1 MAADDTPIHDELV
14 MEQFDREVAEYVAQF
29 EAEDTDA
36 YCNEV
41 DATAERG
48 DSWEFRAAGL
58 LLALLGGIITAGL
71 FVTAVGIVRGWIS

>member
-1 MAADDTPIHDELV
+1 MNTND
-14 MEQFDREVAEYVAQF
+14 
-29 EAEDTDA
+29 

-58 LLALLGGIITAGL
+58 VLALLGGIITAG
-71 FVTAVGIVRGWIS
+71 AVWTLGSIVRGWVA